1 MESSSTELRPKSSTD
16 PPFNELWLLSRC
28 LQDGEPAWYALS
40 HIVGRGGDV
49 VTGRETFGY
58 PSKTGTVRCTM
69 EADRFAVSAARLGRE
84 VLRCSGTVVRRPTR
98 QGVAPRLDDQFE
110 IIGLRP
116 HPPYREMTLHGFVEP
131 GPQLELIAQA
141 WSVDL
146 IGVQLGD
153 PSAIALELPSAPGPG
168 VIGAPDPWYEFAAG
182 EIVQAALAISGE
194 AEHTFQI
201 ED

>member
-1 MESSSTELRPKSSTD
+1 
-16 PPFNELWLLSRC
+16 
-28 LQDGEPAWYALS
+28 
-40 HIVGRGGDV
+40 
-49 VTGRETFGY
+49 
-58 PSKTGTVRCTM
+58 M

-110 IIGLRP
+110 IIGLRR

-182 EIVQAALAISGE
+182 EIVQASYGHGALRRSPGRSLGSFDGLQPFYLERWDGAQQAALAISGE
-194 AEHTFQI
+194 AQHTFQI